1 MVDSKA
7 KGSRTE
13 LQVRDLLRKLTGL
26 QWERTPLSGAL
37 NAVHGLKSDLYIP
50 NEKNLF
56 SVEVKGYKDDHI
68 SSKILTDKTP
78 QIEEWWIQAERQAK
92 ETGKKPLLIFKHD
105 RGKLFCATKEL
116 IHDGVPRY
124 LYINYLDISI
134 LKLEDFIK
142 YCELKWI
149 K

>member
-1 MVDSKA
+1 MVDSKD
-7 KGSRTE
+7 KGTRTE
-13 LQVRDLLRKLTGL
+13 MLVRDTLRKLTKL

-37 NAVHGLKSDLYIP
+37 NAVHGLKADIYIP
-50 NEKNLF
+50 NEHNLF

-78 QIEEWWIQAERQAK
+78 QIEEWWIQASRQAA
-92 ETGKKPLLIFKHD
+92 ETNKKPLLIFKHD
-105 RGKLFCATKEL
+105 RGKLFCATNMLVTDE
-116 IHDGVPRY
+116 VPRY

-134 LKLEDFIK
+134 LRLEDFINFCK
-142 YCELKWI
+142 PEFI

>member
-1 MVDSKA
+1 MVDSRD
-7 KGSRTE
+7 KGMRTE
-13 LQVRDLLRKLTGL
+13 IQVRDLLRKLTGL

-37 NAVHGLKSDLYIP
+37 NAVHGLKADLYIP
-50 NEKNLF
+50 NEHNIF

-105 RGKLFCATKEL
+105 RGKIFCATREVV
-116 IHDGVPRY
+116 DDNVPRY
-124 LYINYLDISI
+124 LYISYLDLII
-134 LKLEDFIK
+134 LKLEDFIN
-142 YCELKWI
+142 YCKPEWI